1 MVISHEVY
9 WELSKETSGKT
20 HERSDFECF
29 TSLTYSYN
37 NLLVGPSEIEHI
49 IFFLLGFACY
59 FCIEKEDLQ
68 STSHSVQRTL
78 CRLGGGSSWRTV

>member
-29 TSLTYSYN
+29 TSLTYSCN
-37 NLLVGPSEIEHI
+37 NLLVGPSEI
-49 IFFLLGFACY
+49 
-59 FCIEKEDLQ
+59 
-68 STSHSVQRTL
+68 
-78 CRLGGGSSWRTV
+78 